1 MMNKYIR
8 RVLYKIYVNLGEYL
22 GLEVEYD
29 WEKEHEPDIENY
41 PECIYIKKGESIAKA
56 IHKAGPG
63 AHIFMMREGQSNET
77 QT

>member
-22 GLEVEYD
+22 GLEVEVEYD

-41 PECIYIKKGESIAKA
+41 PERIYIKKGESIAEA

-63 AHIFMMREGQSNET
+63 AHIFVMREGK
-77 QT
+77 